1 VTLLKL
7 VDPDEMSPELRQY
20 MLGYVDMVGDTAFS
34 RMMANVPEIFVKF
47 NDLYIATLGGNVEAS
62 LKELGRLR
70 LSTLN
75 GCNNCRYGNAF
86 FAKKTGIAERKIAE
100 IDNYAAS
107 DAFTERE
114 KAALTLA
121 DRYIVTTPPKPLE
134 PGMLANLRKHFS
146 DSDILELCS
155 FLAVTIG
162 FQRTNA
168 LVDLEYSCALPTAS
182 EPATAAKS

>member
-7 VDPDEMSPELRQY
+7 VDPDNMSPELRQY
-20 MLGYVDMVGDTAFS
+20 MTGYVDMVGDTAFS
-34 RMMANVPEIFVKF
+34 RLMANVPDIFIKF

-86 FAKKTGIAERKIAE
+86 FAKKTGIPERKIAE
-100 IDNYAAS
+100 IDNYANS

-114 KAALTLA
+114 KAALSLA
-121 DRYIVTTPPKPLE
+121 DRYIVTNPPKPLE
-134 PGMLANLRKHFS
+134 PEMLANLRKHFS
-146 DSDILELCS
+146 DPDILELCS

-168 LVDLEYSCALPTAS
+168 IIDLEYSCALPTATAEVS
-182 EPATAAKS
+182 AAK